1 MPNILTPNDLTI
13 CYLDGTPSAAGYE
26 LKCLLNP
33 EYNPVILP
41 PKKTDSNTCDDKKV
55 SDRFRNLGVPAGLL
69 CTKSTICTTLLE
81 SENKGVI
88 PNTLYDKL
96 VNQVSVPLQSDT
108 PSTSSARKTSLS
120 KTRRRRKDKNKC
132 TRKL

>member
-1 MPNILTPNDLTI
+1 MSNILTPNDLTI

-26 LKCLLNP
+26 MKCLLNP

-41 PKKTDSNTCDDKKV
+41 PKKSNSNNCDDIKV

-69 CTKSTICTTLLE
+69 CTKSTKCITLPE
-81 SENKGVI
+81 AENKGVI
-88 PNTLYDKL
+88 PNSLYDKL
-96 VNQVSVPLQSDT
+96 LNQVSMPLQSESN
-108 PSTSSARKTSLS
+108 STSSAKKNSFS
-120 KTRRRRKDKNKC
+120 KTRRRSKQNKIC